1 MSREIGVIG
10 LGVMGA
16 NLARNLAGR
25 GYAVAGYDRSPEA
38 GRKLAEDHPEA
49 GIAVAATPE
58 AFVASLERPR
68 RILLMVNAGPAVDAV
83 IAQLDPLLEAGD
95 VLVDAGNSHFTDTD
109 RRIGAQ
115 RAWSFMGM
123 GVSGGEE
130 GALKGPAIMPG
141 GDRAAFE
148 TLRPYLEAMAARS
161 ASGPCVA
168 YCGAGSAGHFVK
180 MVHNGIEYGDM
191 QLIAETA
198 FLLRRGLGLTA
209 PGAAQVF
216 EDWNRGELDSYLVEI
231 TARILRTP
239 DPQSSGFL
247 VDAILDQ
254 AGQKGTGAWTVLA
267 AAEAGVPIPTI
278 AAAVEARSLSS
289 ARPRRLAAAGLF
301 PAEAAALPGISL
313 DDLRNALY
321 ASKIASYTQGF
332 DLLRAASASR
342 GYGTELSEMARIWTA
357 GCIIRARFLEDVR
370 EAFLK
375 PPVPDLLA
383 FAPFF
388 AGELRRREHAWRRVV
403 SAGVLAGL
411 PIPGLS
417 ASLAWF
423 DTLREGRGTASMIQA
438 QRDFF
443 GAHTYERFDR
453 PGVAVHTQWT

>member
-1 MSREIGVIG
+1 
-10 LGVMGA
+10 
-16 NLARNLAGR
+16 
-25 GYAVAGYDRSPEA
+25 
-38 GRKLAEDHPEA
+38 
-49 GIAVAATPE
+49 
-58 AFVASLERPR
+58 
-68 RILLMVNAGPAVDAV
+68 
-83 IAQLDPLLEAGD
+83 
-95 VLVDAGNSHFTDTD
+95 
-109 RRIGAQ
+109 
-115 RAWSFMGM
+115 
-123 GVSGGEE
+123 
-130 GALKGPAIMPG
+130 
-141 GDRAAFE
+141 
-148 TLRPYLEAMAARS
+148 
-161 ASGPCVA
+161 
-168 YCGAGSAGHFVK
+168 

-198 FLLRRGLGLTA
+198 FLLRRGLGLSA
-209 PGAAQVF
+209 PDAARVF

-239 DPQSSGFL
+239 DPQGSGFL

-278 AAAVEARSLSS
+278 AAAVEARSLS
-289 ARPRRLAAAGLF
+289 ADRPRRLTASSLF
-301 PAEAAALPGISL
+301 PGEAAALPGISL
-313 DDLRNALY
+313 DDLRDALF

-375 PPVPDLLA
+375 LPVPDLLA

-388 AGELRRREHAWRRVV
+388 AGELRRREPAWRRVV
-403 SAGVLAGL
+403 SAAVLAGL

-423 DTLREGRGTASMIQA
+423 DTLREERGTASMIQA

-453 PGVAVHTQWT
+453 PGVAVHTQWL